1 MAISAIFLA
10 IGINNNISLLSII
23 AIITFVSAFSV
34 GLGPV
39 TWAVLSEVMPPHAR
53 TGAGSIGLGLN
64 WTFNFIMV
72 NLITFPG
79 CQTEE
84 VSL

>member
-1 MAISAIFLA
+1 MAIASLLLA
-10 IGINNNISLLSII
+10 FGINYNISILSII

-53 TGAGSIGLGLN
+53 TAAGSIGLALN
-64 WTFNFIMV
+64 WSMNFVMV
-72 NLITFPG
+72 SRDAAP
-79 CQTEE
+79 
-84 VSL
+84 